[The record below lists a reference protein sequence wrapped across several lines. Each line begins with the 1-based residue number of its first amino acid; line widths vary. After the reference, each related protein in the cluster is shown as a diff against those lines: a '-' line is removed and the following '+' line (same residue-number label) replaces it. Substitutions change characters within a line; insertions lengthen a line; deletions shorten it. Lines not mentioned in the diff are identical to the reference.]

1 MTIGIGNR
9 CTRPDDYAPSFRL
22 ARDAVEL
29 MIKLG
34 RQGSIVSAGEL
45 GPYGLLLRASS
56 RDDLEAFA
64 RGALAPL
71 LEHDRAHGGE
81 LVATLRA
88 YLDEDRV
95 QRRVAARCFIHVN
108 TVVYR
113 VHRIEEL
120 LGVDLGD
127 PRTVFDLTLAL
138 RILDLLADAPVS
150 SPAVARTSSGRSYQ
164 RRLGPI
170 IALTRQPTDFEA
182 VASSSRSAVARPDA
196 RSSTPAE
203 GLVGGCPLD
212 LPHARRAC
220 RGCRRPSAT
229 SPSPSAHTRRTRSTA
244 DPVRGRFR

>member
-9 CTRPDDYAPSFRL
+9 CTRPDDYATAFRL

-34 RQGSIVSAGEL
+34 RARDRSCRPTSSARTGSCCD
-45 GPYGLLLRASS
+45 ASS

-120 LGVDLGD
+120 LGADLGD
-127 PRTVFDLTLAL
+127 PR
-138 RILDLLADAPVS
+138 
-150 SPAVARTSSGRSYQ
+150 
-164 RRLGPI
+164 
-170 IALTRQPTDFEA
+170 
-182 VASSSRSAVARPDA
+182 
-196 RSSTPAE
+196 RSST
-203 GLVGGCPLD
+203 
-212 LPHARRAC
+212 
-220 RGCRRPSAT
+220 
-229 SPSPSAHTRRTRSTA
+229 
-244 DPVRGRFR
+244 